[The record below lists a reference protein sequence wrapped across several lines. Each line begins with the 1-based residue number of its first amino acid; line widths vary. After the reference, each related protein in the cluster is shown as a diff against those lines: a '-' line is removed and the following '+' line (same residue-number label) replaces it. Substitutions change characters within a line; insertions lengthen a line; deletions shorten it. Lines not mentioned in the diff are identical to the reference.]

1 MLSPD
6 SSTTTLQLG
15 SLGESDLSTPMRLLC
30 LLCLFGLAGCLEM
43 DGFLA
48 DEESL
53 DEYELPGNTI
63 PNELIEPVSFES
75 EGEAL
80 YGFWVASSGERP
92 GITMLYFHG
101 N

>member
-1 MLSPD
+1 
-6 SSTTTLQLG
+6 
-15 SLGESDLSTPMRLLC
+15 MRLLC